1 MVKRKA
7 DENSTIKR
15 KISKKPLNK
24 KKRNNKNRKNNN
36 KYNSNLT
43 DYIDI
48 EKAFSGT
55 FNDFNEKEL
64 IKSNSSIE
72 KIENGIVECTKIDIY
87 KNGKKI
93 TKKVFMKDKKIL
105 KNTIEIIEGV
115 DDSEINDDIIINDSN
130 NIIDNRINSNEDAN
144 NNFK

>member
-1 MVKRKA
+1 MVKKKT

-15 KISKKPLNK
+15 KISKKPLNN

-55 FNDFNEKEL
+55 YNDFNEKEL

-72 KIENGIVECTKIDIY
+72 KIENGIVEYTKIDIY

-93 TKKVFMKDKKIL
+93 TIKYL
-105 KNTIEIIEGV
+105 
-115 DDSEINDDIIINDSN
+115 
-130 NIIDNRINSNEDAN
+130 
-144 NNFK
+144 